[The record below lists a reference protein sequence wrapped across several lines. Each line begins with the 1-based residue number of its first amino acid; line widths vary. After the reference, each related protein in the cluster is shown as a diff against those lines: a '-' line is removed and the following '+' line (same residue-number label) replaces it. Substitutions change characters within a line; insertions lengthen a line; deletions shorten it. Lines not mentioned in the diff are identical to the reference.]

1 MDPISRLP
9 AEVWCMIYELLH
21 QNDRLALA
29 RLCRTCKS
37 QRDFVQPVLY
47 AYYEM
52 GIGPDDPDSQ
62 KLTRS
67 FVYFYRTV
75 FKDEAEVERS
85 NTTNH
90 IFSQLIRQTVADRF
104 RCSQD
109 DVERAMAHGWGAS
122 PLVGRLPFLLPNL
135 RECWL
140 FGGRHF
146 ETFNLARRLY
156 RSGCLPSLPALTVLK
171 VGASKRRPPCGR
183 RDAFRLSTVRPL
195 LDLSPHL
202 QSFALV
208 DCQGNEPEGQSRITA
223 RSTSALEGVI
233 PPSSSSSSSS
243 PPTFPASLQE
253 LCLVHAHFNVGELTQ
268 ALARCRNLRCFTYID
283 DGPTDPRSRPVRS
296 RRPSRL
302 ASNCHGITPGQV
314 VDALRAGAARDS
326 LQRLELLS
334 SGRGARPLRDDTGEE
349 PRSIRG
355 DNLGDFFPRLAQVS
369 LNSDDLLFWASGT
382 RGPTAETTS
391 ETNDDEAG
399 GRRLLDLLPERTLR
413 ILEIVEFRPLL
424 ELDLRRLADAVGR
437 EGRFPRLRVVRVSV
451 APDDD
456 EPQTLAE
463 ALETTRLDPAQ
474 RAVIAELFS
483 RAGVEVVLEPCWT
496 WDVRR
501 DDSLL

>member
-1 MDPISRLP
+1 MDPVSRLP
-9 AEVWCMIYELLH
+9 AEVWCMIHELLH
-21 QNDRLALA
+21 QNDRLALT

-37 QRDFVQPVLY
+37 QRDFVQPTLY

-52 GIGPDDPDSQ
+52 GIAPDDPDSQ

-75 FKDEAEVERS
+75 LESPRLAALVRYLRLSCNFKSKDEAEVEKS
-85 NTTNH
+85 NTTTNH
-90 IFSQLIRQTVADRF
+90 IFSKLIRQTVADRF

-122 PLVGRLPFLLPNL
+122 PLVGLLPFLLPNL

-140 FGGRHF
+140 FRGRHF

-156 RSGCLPSLPALTVLK
+156 RSGCLPSLPALNVLK
-171 VGASKRRPPCGR
+171 VGASKPRPPCGR
-183 RDAFRLSTVRPL
+183 RDVFRLSTVRPL
-195 LDLSPHL
+195 RDLSPHL
-202 QSFALV
+202 QSFALI
-208 DCQGNEPEGQSRITA
+208 DCQGHEPAGQSHITT
-223 RSTSALEGVI
+223 RSTSALEGAI
-233 PPSSSSSSSS
+233 PPSSS
-243 PPTFPASLQE
+243 PPTFP
-253 LCLVHAHFNVGELTQ
+253 
-268 ALARCRNLRCFTYID
+268 
-283 DGPTDPRSRPVRS
+283 PPVLYLHR
-296 RRPSRL
+296 RRPDRPQVQARQVPSALRL

-326 LQRLELLS
+326 LQRLDLLC
-334 SGRGARPLRDDTGEE
+334 SGSGARPLRDDTGEE

-355 DNLGDFFPRLAQVS
+355 DNLGDFFPRLAHVS
-369 LNSDDLLFWASGT
+369 LNSDDLLFWAPGT
-382 RGPTAETTS
+382 RGPTTAETAS

-413 ILEIVEFRPLL
+413 ILEIVEFHPLL
-424 ELDLRRLADAVGR
+424 EPDLRRLADAVGR
-437 EGRFPRLRVVRVSV
+437 EGRFPGLRVVRVSV
-451 APDDD
+451 APDD
-456 EPQTLAE
+456 EHPTLTE

-474 RAVIAELFS
+474 RAVIAELFG
-483 RAGVEVVLEPCWT
+483 RAGVEVVLEPSWK